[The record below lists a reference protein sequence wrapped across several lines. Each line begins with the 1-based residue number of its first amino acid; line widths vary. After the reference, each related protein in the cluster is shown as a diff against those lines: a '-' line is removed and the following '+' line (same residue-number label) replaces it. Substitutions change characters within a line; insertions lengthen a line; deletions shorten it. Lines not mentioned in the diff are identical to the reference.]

1 LRDRRSLNIR
11 SEFSAERP
19 RPPKSCLVCTF
30 NRETDIM
37 KTIAYVL
44 ATLATIAFVAPAGA
58 KTVIVKHDRGYHHHH
73 GGEKIVIKKGHH
85 ND

>member
-1 LRDRRSLNIR
+1 
-11 SEFSAERP
+11 
-19 RPPKSCLVCTF
+19 
-30 NRETDIM
+30 M

-58 KTVIVKHDRGYHHHH
+58 RTVIVKHEHGHHWHHH

-85 ND
+85 HG

>member
-1 LRDRRSLNIR
+1 
-11 SEFSAERP
+11 
-19 RPPKSCLVCTF
+19 
-30 NRETDIM
+30 M

-58 KTVIVKHDRGYHHHH
+58 KTVIVKHDRGHHHHH

-85 ND
+85 HD